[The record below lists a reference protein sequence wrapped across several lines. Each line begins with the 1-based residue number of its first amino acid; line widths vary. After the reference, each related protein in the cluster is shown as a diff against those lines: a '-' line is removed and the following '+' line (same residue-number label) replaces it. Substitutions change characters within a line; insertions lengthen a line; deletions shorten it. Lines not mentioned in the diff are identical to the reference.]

1 MILGVKKLLKL
12 VKEKRLVEN
21 LSERELK
28 NPEGAGFDLRIGELY
43 EVKGKGF
50 LGVEERETPEIKLIA
65 KVDELRPSPPF
76 TDARVFDKKKSK
88 KVFLRPRTYYLMK
101 TIEKLNL
108 PENLL
113 ALFTPRSTLYRS
125 GVYIFGGQT
134 APGYKGELTTGIFNF
149 RDEKFK
155 LEMGARVIH
164 IMFFEVKG
172 KSNLYRGQWQGGRI
186 TTKKKEKQL

>member
-12 VKEKRLVEN
+12 VKTKRLVEN

-28 NPEGAGFDLRIGELY
+28 NPEGAGFDIRIGELY

-50 LGVEERETPEIKLIA
+50 LGVKERETPKIRLLA
-65 KVDELRPSPPF
+65 KYSE
-76 TDARVFDKKKSK
+76 KKPK
-88 KVFLRPRTYYLMK
+88 KVFLQPRTYYLMK

-113 ALFTPRSTLYRS
+113 AFFTPRSTLYRS

-134 APGYKGELTTGIFNF
+134 APGYQGELTTGIYNF
-149 RDEKFK
+149 RDEKFE

-164 IMFFEVKG
+164 IMFFEVRG
-172 KSNLYRGQWQGGRI
+172 KSNLYRGQWQGGRV
-186 TTKKKEKQL
+186 TTKKKEKQV